1 VGTQG
6 GGLSRLN
13 LEDGT
18 FANFSV
24 IDGLPNNVVYGIL
37 SSGSELWVSTNNG
50 LCKVKTDKYGTP
62 AFRNY
67 DVSDGLQGNEF
78 NTGAYSKSSSGELFF
93 GGLNGV
99 NAFFP
104 SNIRDNIYVPPVV
117 ITELRFLNRTD
128 DKKNLPVQLSIAGNK
143 EEVTIPYSQNSFTV
157 VFASLDY
164 TAPEKN
170 KYMYKLDPI
179 HESWINL
186 GTQRNVTFTEL
197 SAGEYVLIV
206 RGSNN
211 DNTWNEEGATLRIII
226 TPPFWLSAWAY
237 VFYTVLLILIMYFI
251 RRYELSRI
259 RLKNRLKLGAFET
272 QKLKELDEM
281 KSGFFANISHEFRTP
296 LTLIL
301 GPAEQLEQNET
312 DEVKKAKL
320 HTIKSSAN
328 RMLRLI
334 NQILDLSKLETGK
347 GRLNCEKGDL
357 VSFIKGIT
365 MSFSSIAERKKIS
378 LRFES
383 DTQEISTY
391 FDRDVIEKIFYNLLS
406 NAFKFTN
413 KGGSVEVI
421 VNHPVTDI
429 SNPFPNNTC
438 KISVRDSGIGIPDSE
453 LPKVFNKFY
462 TVENINGF
470 TEQGSGIGLALVKE
484 LVEHHKG
491 KITVESKIDE
501 GSVFTVSLP
510 VGKDFL
516 NENEIAKDRTEGKFI
531 SGEKLNEYVD
541 EELVEVEND
550 NGTDI
555 AEKTDDSLIVLIVE
569 DNPDLRNYIATNLS
583 TDYKLIEASTGKE
596 GCERAVEI
604 IPDLIISDVMMP
616 EMDGYSLCKKL
627 KTDERTSHIPI
638 ILLTARAG
646 QEDKI
651 TGLETGADDYLTKPF
666 SSKELAL
673 RVKNLIETRQTL
685 RKKFSSSLIIR
696 PKEIATGSID
706 KLFLEKAI
714 KVVERNLSNDKF
726 SVEDFS
732 NEMNL
737 SHSQLHRKLKALVNQ
752 SSIQFVRSIRMQRA
766 LELLKNNSGNI
777 AEIAWQVGF
786 TDPSYFTKTFSK
798 HFGYLPSDVSK

>member
-1 VGTQG
+1 
-6 GGLSRLN
+6 
-13 LEDGT
+13 
-18 FANFSV
+18 
-24 IDGLPNNVVYGIL
+24 
-37 SSGSELWVSTNNG
+37 
-50 LCKVKTDKYGTP
+50 
-62 AFRNY
+62 
-67 DVSDGLQGNEF
+67 
-78 NTGAYSKSSSGELFF
+78 
-93 GGLNGV
+93 
-99 NAFFP
+99 
-104 SNIRDNIYVPPVV
+104 
-117 ITELRFLNRTD
+117 
-128 DKKNLPVQLSIAGNK
+128 
-143 EEVTIPYSQNSFTV
+143 
-157 VFASLDY
+157 
-164 TAPEKN
+164 
-170 KYMYKLDPI
+170 
-179 HESWINL
+179 
-186 GTQRNVTFTEL
+186 
-197 SAGEYVLIV
+197 
-206 RGSNN
+206 
-211 DNTWNEEGATLRIII
+211 
-226 TPPFWLSAWAY
+226 
-237 VFYTVLLILIMYFI
+237 
-251 RRYELSRI
+251 
-259 RLKNRLKLGAFET
+259 
-272 QKLKELDEM
+272 
-281 KSGFFANISHEFRTP
+281 
-296 LTLIL
+296 
-301 GPAEQLEQNET
+301 
-312 DEVKKAKL
+312 
-320 HTIKSSAN
+320 
-328 RMLRLI
+328 MLRLI

-421 VNHPVTDI
+421 VNHPVRDNG
-429 SNPFPNNTC
+429 NPFPNNTC

-569 DNPDLRNYIATNLS
+569 DNPDLRKYITTNLS

-616 EMDGYSLCKKL
+616 EMDGYSLC
-627 KTDERTSHIPI
+627 
-638 ILLTARAG
+638 
-646 QEDKI
+646 
-651 TGLETGADDYLTKPF
+651 
-666 SSKELAL
+666 
-673 RVKNLIETRQTL
+673 
-685 RKKFSSSLIIR
+685 
-696 PKEIATGSID
+696 
-706 KLFLEKAI
+706 
-714 KVVERNLSNDKF
+714 
-726 SVEDFS
+726 
-732 NEMNL
+732 
-737 SHSQLHRKLKALVNQ
+737 
-752 SSIQFVRSIRMQRA
+752 
-766 LELLKNNSGNI
+766 
-777 AEIAWQVGF
+777 
-786 TDPSYFTKTFSK
+786 
-798 HFGYLPSDVSK
+798 